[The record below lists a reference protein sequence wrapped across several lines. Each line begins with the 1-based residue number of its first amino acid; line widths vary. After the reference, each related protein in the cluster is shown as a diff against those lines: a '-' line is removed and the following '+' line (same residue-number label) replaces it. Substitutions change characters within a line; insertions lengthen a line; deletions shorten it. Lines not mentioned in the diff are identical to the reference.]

1 MARKPITVARRDY
14 MAAVCEATNKSGLPA
29 FVVVD
34 VLEKVL
40 SELRPAMDAELKRD
54 FAAYEAEKA
63 KETQEGGDS
72 IAALQS
78 VTDNDNDND
87 KESEG

>member
-34 VLEKVL
+34 VLERVL
-40 SELRPAMDAELKRD
+40 KEMRSAADTEVQRD
-54 FAAYEAEKA
+54 FARYEAEKA
-63 KETQEGGDS
+63 KEAETVNMDEGGGEDA
-72 IAALQS
+72 IH
-78 VTDNDNDND
+78 
-87 KESEG
+87 